1 MLWNGLLRMEIK
13 NYNIM
18 PTFHMTTT
26 EKSIQNDSNNMEQ
39 LESESL
45 KPQKELIDDSFY
57 VEQTRW
63 KTWNSYDVNNK
74 CIITSLTEEQC
85 VKATRFYLK
94 QKQEGFDTD
103 NQITYSGTVGGK
115 L

>member
-1 MLWNGLLRMEIK
+1 ME
-13 NYNIM
+13 
-18 PTFHMTTT
+18 P
-26 EKSIQNDSNNMEQ
+26 
-39 LESESL
+39 LESENS
-45 KPQKELIDDSFY
+45 KPQKDLIDDAFY

-85 VKATRFYLK
+85 VSATRFYLK
-94 QKQEGFDTD
+94 SKQEGFDTS
-103 NQITYSGTVGGK
+103 NQNTYSGTVGGK